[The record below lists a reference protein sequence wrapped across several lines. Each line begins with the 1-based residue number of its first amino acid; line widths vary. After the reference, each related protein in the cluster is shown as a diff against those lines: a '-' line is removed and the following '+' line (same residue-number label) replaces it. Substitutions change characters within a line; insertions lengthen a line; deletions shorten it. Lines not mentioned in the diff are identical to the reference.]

1 MYKITI
7 YDIYYQYKYNKVAQV
22 LLFLLPTLVLIQ
34 IIIALNLLLIFSLLF
49 SYRKAQRAESRN
61 SKSQSRASSKVSKSK
76 VELSPVYINEEEE
89 AFSSNKLEEMDEDE
103 EKIRHYK

>member
-1 MYKITI
+1 M
-7 YDIYYQYKYNKVAQV
+7 
-22 LLFLLPTLVLIQ
+22 LIQ
-34 IIIALNLLLIFSLLF
+34 IIIALNLLIIFSLLF
-49 SYRKAQRAESRN
+49 INRKASTAESQN
-61 SKSQSRASSKVSKSK
+61 SKSQSRASSKASKSK